1 MTKCACAVGLAVFAV
16 VSPTSA
22 AAQSTAPTT
31 YAAATDRTVRDK
43 PALPAVGGAGYS
55 FSDPVFGTPEW
66 RITDAATRPGSPGRS
81 FRTPSAT
88 HQSEWSAAGSFFY
101 VVSSDGT
108 VVPFAFDAATGTAR
122 RLQPT
127 PDGEGGLILQ
137 FYIEPQFSYVTN
149 SQIYGSYNG
158 PGGTRR
164 TIDQY
169 DFATGAYT
177 TLADL
182 DALVA
187 DLNGTYVGSIAS
199 SAGDVE
205 RILTFFGGSAQD
217 LHHYVLVFD
226 KNAPANRHLLDT
238 VASTLDGAPI
248 ALTLDFHLHHAF
260 IDRSGRYVFL
270 YPTGVDRSAPR
281 NAAPVYLWDLQTG
294 VFTEMPGNAAHTYGH
309 DAYGYGT
316 MVNQDCCT
324 TTSWDAAQWQ
334 FRWLS
339 TPLTSRDLIVPVLSP
354 EEIYLADHPTW
365 NNARPDALVPYV
377 TAMFRAP
384 TDLAAWRAWDD
395 EVIAVQTDVAADAGS
410 IVWRFVQHRS
420 DVSNDLDPTQIS
432 FWYEPRANVSQDGR
446 WALFTS
452 NWEKT
457 LGTEPGAPA
466 GGAARQDVFL
476 LRLDG
481 AVAPPPPPPVSVSVV
496 TASLDAGRATVSYA
510 ATLQASGGS
519 GVYSWTVASGTPPA
533 GVALNGSTGALSG
546 TPQGAGTYSFTV
558 TAADATNPLNA
569 AAAALSID
577 IMPAVQIVT
586 TSLPDTQR
594 NGQLRGNRR
603 TKCGGFDPEIVRPRG
618 R

>member
-1 MTKCACAVGLAVFAV
+1 MAHHRRGDPAGLPRPF
-16 VSPTSA
+16 VSDA
-22 AAQSTAPTT
+22 
-31 YAAATDRTVRDK
+31 VRDSPERVERGRFVLLRRLERRDGSAVRLRRGHGNCPP
-43 PALPAVGGAGYS
+43 PAAHARRRGRIDSAVLHRAAVQLRHGFADLRQLQRPRRDPADDRSIRLRDGRLHDARGSRRAGGGPERHVCGQHRVERRGRRADSHVLRRIGAGPAPLRARVRQERAGES
-55 FSDPVFGTPEW
+55 APARHRRVDARRRADRVDPRLPPAPRVHRSQRTLRFSVPDRRRSIRSAQRGARVPVGSADRRVYGNAGQRRAHLRARRVRLRHDGESGLLHDHELGCRAVAVPVAV
-66 RITDAATRPGSPGRS
+66 DAAHLARSDRAGPVSRGDLPCRPS
-81 FRTPSAT
+81 
-88 HQSEWSAAGSFFY
+88 
-101 VVSSDGT
+101 
-108 VVPFAFDAATGTAR
+108 
-122 RLQPT
+122 
-127 PDGEGGLILQ
+127 
-137 FYIEPQFSYVTN
+137 
-149 SQIYGSYNG
+149 
-158 PGGTRR
+158 
-164 TIDQY
+164 
-169 DFATGAYT
+169 
-177 TLADL
+177 
-182 DALVA
+182 
-187 DLNGTYVGSIAS
+187 
-199 SAGDVE
+199 DVE
-205 RILTFFGGSAQD
+205 QRSRGRA
-217 LHHYVLVFD
+217 
-226 KNAPANRHLLDT
+226 
-238 VASTLDGAPI
+238 GAV
-248 ALTLDFHLHHAF
+248 H
-260 IDRSGRYVFL
+260 
-270 YPTGVDRSAPR
+270 
-281 NAAPVYLWDLQTG
+281 
-294 VFTEMPGNAAHTYGH
+294 
-309 DAYGYGT
+309 
-316 MVNQDCCT
+316 
-324 TTSWDAAQWQ
+324 
-334 FRWLS
+334 
-339 TPLTSRDLIVPVLSP
+339 
-354 EEIYLADHPTW
+354 
-365 NNARPDALVPYV
+365 
-377 TAMFRAP
+377 
-384 TDLAAWRAWDD
+384 LAAWRAWDD

-594 NGQLRGNRR
+594 
-603 TKCGGFDPEIVRPRG
+603 K
-618 R
+618 